1 MNDTS
6 GAHGPTTR
14 SDQARAQALQPQGA
28 YTAAD
33 TSLTTEYVQT
43 VLRREFDGLVELDSV
58 QMRPP
63 YLVGDFNG
71 DGKSDLVVIGRLG
84 ASTARGGRP
93 PGLRA
98 YVPLGTGMNV
108 EPSDLRFPAARLA
121 RGRGDHVQAV
131 IHGFREPAARR
142 RDNVIVLLAIRSES
156 ELRLFR
162 GALNPAIAGDEP
174 EPIPPPK
181 LRGDAILLLYD
192 DGTGSAL
199 YWDGERYR
207 WYPYSPTPR

>member
-1 MNDTS
+1 MTDTS
-6 GAHGPTTR
+6 GASGSVTR
-14 SDQARAQALQPQGA
+14 SEQARAQAWQPQVA
-28 YTAAD
+28 SAPAD
-33 TSLTTEYVQT
+33 TSLTTERIQT
-43 VLRREFDGLVELDSV
+43 VLRREFSGLVELDSV

-84 ASTARGGRP
+84 ASTLRGGRP
-93 PGLRA
+93 PGRRA
-98 YVPLGTGMNV
+98 YVPLGTGMDV

-121 RGRGDHVQAV
+121 RRRGDHVQAV
-131 IHGFREPAARR
+131 IHSFREPAARR
-142 RDNVIVLLAIRSES
+142 RDNVIVLLATRHES
-156 ELRLFR
+156 ELRRFR
-162 GALNPAIAGDEP
+162 GSLNLAIAGDEP

-181 LRGDAILLLYD
+181 LRGDAILLLDD

-207 WYPYSPTPR
+207 WYPYDPKPR